1 MEPVSTDQLAAWAG
15 EARERWSVPGLAI
28 GLLRDGD
35 AVAVAEGVSALGRD
49 EPVAPDTVF
58 RIASITKPF
67 VATLAMTL
75 VQDGLLALDEP
86 PQGSPVDATVRQ
98 LLSHQGGLASE
109 WPAPLDEVGESD
121 DSLLRLCESEPER
134 LPVGPG
140 ELFSYCNVGYWL
152 VGAAVAR
159 ASGATFEEAMRD
171 RVLEPLELR
180 ATGFEPDERP
190 AEGHGQV
197 TPGSDEHRPADS
209 HFPRVRRP
217 SGGLWSSVDDLL
229 QFASHHLGG
238 PGPLTEATIAEMQ
251 RPYVTA
257 PGCRSGLGWFVTRRG
272 GATTIEHPGSVAG
285 YQSLLLLV
293 PEERTAFAA
302 LSNSSRGQAAIKD
315 VLERL
320 GLGPKPRPDHRLPHD
335 ELAGFAGRY
344 VGQGFELEIV
354 PDDGWLR
361 LESTEL
367 DPLTGERHV
376 NPSERARPV
385 GDREFEIVD
394 GESRGDRFNFPRDGF
409 VCVGP
414 LATRVG

>member
-1 MEPVSTDQLAAWAG
+1 MQPVSTDQLAAWAG
-15 EARERWSVPGLAI
+15 EARERWSLPGLAV
-28 GLLRDGD
+28 GVLRDGEV
-35 AVAVAEGVSALGRD
+35 VAAADGVCALGRD
-49 EPVAPDTVF
+49 EQVAPDTVF

-67 VATLAMTL
+67 VGTLAMTL

-86 PQGSPVDATVRQ
+86 PPGSPVDATVRQ

-121 DSLLRLCESEPER
+121 DSLLRLCELEPER
-134 LPVGPG
+134 LPVGAG
-140 ELFSYCNVGYWL
+140 DLFSYCNVGYWL
-152 VGAAVAR
+152 VGAAIAR
-159 ASGATFEEAMRD
+159 ASGTTFEEAMGD

-180 ATGFEPDERP
+180 ATRFEPER
-190 AEGHGQV
+190 AAQGHEQV
-197 TPGSDEHRPADS
+197 LPGSDEHRRADPA
-209 HFPRVRRP
+209 FPRVRRP

-229 QFASHHLGG
+229 RFASHHLGG
-238 PGPLTEATIAEMQ
+238 PGPLTEAAIAEMQ
-251 RPYVTA
+251 RPHVTA
-257 PGCRSGLGWFVTRRG
+257 PGSRVGLGWFLTRRAG
-272 GATTIEHPGSVAG
+272 RTTVEHPGSVAG

-293 PEERTAFAA
+293 PEERCAFAA
-302 LSNSSRGQAAIKD
+302 LSNSSRGGAAIRD

-320 GLGPKPRPDHRLPHD
+320 ELGPKPRPDRRLPHD
-335 ELAGFAGRY
+335 ELAVFAGRY

-361 LESTEL
+361 MESTEL
-367 DPLTGERHV
+367 NPLTGERHV

-394 GESRGDRFNFPRDGF
+394 GEARGDRFNFPRDGF

-414 LATRVG
+414 LATRVE

>member
-15 EARERWSVPGLAI
+15 EARERWSLPALAV
-28 GLLRDGD
+28 GVLRDGE
-35 AVAVAEGVSALGRD
+35 VVTVAEGVCALGRD
-49 EPVAPDTVF
+49 ERVDVDSSF

-75 VQDGLLALDEP
+75 VQDGLLALEEP
-86 PQGSPVDATVRQ
+86 PQGSSVDATVRQ

-109 WPAPLDEVGESD
+109 WPAPVDEVGESD
-121 DSLLRLCESEPER
+121 DSLLRLCEGEPER

-152 VGAAVAR
+152 VGAAIAR
-159 ASGATFEEAMRD
+159 ASGTTFEEAMRD
-171 RVLEPLELR
+171 RVLEPLDLR
-180 ATGFEPDERP
+180 ATGFEPERP
-190 AEGHGQV
+190 AEGHEQV
-197 TPGSDEHRPADS
+197 TPGSDEHRPAES
-209 HFPRVRRP
+209 HYPRVRRP

-229 QFASHHLGG
+229 RFAAHHLGG
-238 PGPLTEATIAEMQ
+238 PGPLTEAAIAEMQ
-251 RPYVTA
+251 KPYVTG
-257 PGCRSGLGWFVTRRG
+257 PGSRIGLGWFLTRRAG
-272 GATTIEHPGSVAG
+272 RTTVEHPGSVAG

-293 PEERTAFAA
+293 PEERFAFVA
-302 LSNSSRGQAAIKD
+302 LTSSSRGRAAIRE

-320 GLGPKPRPDHRLPHD
+320 GLGPKPRPEHRLSHD

-367 DPLTGERHV
+367 DPLTGETRV

-394 GESRGDRFNFPRDGF
+394 GEARGDRLNFPRDGF
-409 VCVGP
+409 VCTP
-414 LATRVG
+414 TLATRVE

>member
-1 MEPVSTDQLAAWAG
+1 MQPVLTDQLAAWAG
-15 EARERWSVPGLAI
+15 EARERWSLPGLAVGI
-28 GLLRDGD
+28 LRDGEV
-35 AVAVAEGVSALGRD
+35 VAVADGVCAVGQD
-49 EPVAPDTVF
+49 ERVDVDSRF

-98 LLSHQGGLASE
+98 LLSHEGGLASE

-121 DSLLRLCESEPER
+121 DSLIRLCEGEPER

-152 VGAAVAR
+152 VGAALAR
-159 ASGATFEEAMRD
+159 ASGTTFEEAMRD
-171 RVLEPLELR
+171 CVLEPLELR
-180 ATGFEPDERP
+180 ATGFEPERP
-190 AEGHGQV
+190 TQGHEQV
-197 TPGSDEHRPADS
+197 MPGSDEHRPADPG
-209 HFPRVRRP
+209 FPRVRRP

-229 QFASHHLGG
+229 RFASHHLGG
-238 PGPLTEATIAEMQ
+238 PGPLREASVAEMQ
-251 RPYVTA
+251 RPYATA
-257 PGCRSGLGWFVTRRG
+257 PGSRIGLGWFLTRRG
-272 GATTIEHPGSVAG
+272 GWTTVEHPGSVAG
-285 YQSLLLLV
+285 YQSLLLLL
-293 PEERTAFAA
+293 PEKRAAFAA
-302 LSNSSRGQAAIKD
+302 LSNSSRGRAAIRD

-320 GLGPKPRPDHRLPHD
+320 GLGPKPRPDRRLPHD
-335 ELAGFAGRY
+335 ELAAFAGRY

-361 LESTEL
+361 LESAEVN
-367 DPLTGERHV
+367 PLTGETHV

-414 LATRVG
+414 LATRVA